1 MQPSKS
7 LTKRGK
13 KRKRSKKHGERGKSA
28 FLLLKWKR
36 TLNKVSG
43 IPFAFLVWSYTF
55 TANVN
60 HAVTI
65 LHKNKTFCTFS
76 FAMKN
81 LRTTQELSIQSFS
94 FSGDL
99 IWTPREK
106 GSSDQKRLRCGLAKW
121 VGSKQQALLRI
132 QILVCSSG
140 NTLTRVTK

>member
-13 KRKRSKKHGERGKSA
+13 KRKRSKKNGEREKSA

-65 LHKNKTFCTFS
+65 LHKNKTFYIFS

-81 LRTTQELSIQSFS
+81 LTQEFSIQSFS

-99 IWTPREK
+99 FRTPREK